1 MAKKKNSFTVN
12 GRKYIAKEFDFN
24 AVADFDMMGISIEDF
39 GKKNLALARAYL
51 ALYNNNNLAWA
62 GNEIQA
68 HVINGGTLTDLF
80 EVFGNS
86 VADSGFFQAVNKSA
100 EKTAQSGKKEETA
113 EE

>member
-1 MAKKKNSFTVN
+1 MAKKKNTFTVN
-12 GRKYIAKEFDFN
+12 GRKYIAKELDFN

-68 HVINGGTLTDLF
+68 HVINGGTLADLF

-86 VADSGFFQAVNKSA
+86 VADSGFFQAVNKST
-100 EKTAQSGKKEETA
+100 EKASQSGKKEETA